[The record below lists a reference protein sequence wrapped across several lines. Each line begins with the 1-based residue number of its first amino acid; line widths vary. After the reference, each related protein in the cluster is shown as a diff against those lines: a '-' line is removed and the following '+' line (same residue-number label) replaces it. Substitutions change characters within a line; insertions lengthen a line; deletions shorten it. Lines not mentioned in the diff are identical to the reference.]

1 MSPAFKDVVVLRNGD
16 VEGNRMVVKLTTH
29 QGLDIFAIGVPQD
42 RPVRTGPTWTYLFEN
57 EGLNMVDAGSAG
69 SYQALAEGIE
79 QVGIR
84 VRDIDRVIITHG
96 HADHDGAAKQLV
108 EEADAELWAHDVY
121 AHLLPFNPWEIQSR
135 SDSSFRDEIHR
146 ITLANSPRS
155 SSDTSRFMDRAY
167 MNGRKSLEVS
177 NKIRDND
184 KFGDMKFMHTPGHSP
199 DELCITLDGLVFTGD
214 HVLPEIT
221 PHPTTKV
228 RYAEEVKQNLP
239 EEYHDADG
247 LYGLATY
254 LKSLKRVADLD
265 PDTAV
270 LPAHRLFNKNR
281 FNFKGVRRAKD
292 VIQHHSRR
300 LKRILSKIEDE
311 SASLEDVTRGLFPRR
326 KLSSGVLYM
335 ALTEAVAHV
344 ELLEDTG
351 DLEVTGDSRLRRTG
365 SDNYRQFIRE
375 LSS

>member
-16 VEGNRMVVKLTTH
+16 AEGNHMVVKLITH
-29 QGLDIFAIGVPQD
+29 KGLDLYAIAVPQD

-57 EGLNMVDAGSAG
+57 EGLNLVDAGSAG
-69 SYQALAEGIE
+69 SYIALAEGIE
-79 QVGIR
+79 QAG
-84 VRDIDRVIITHG
+84 VRIKDIDRVIITHG

-108 EEADAELWAHDVY
+108 EESDAELWAHDVY
-121 AHLLPFNPWEIQSR
+121 AHLLPFNSWEIQNR
-135 SDSSFRDEIHR
+135 SDSPFRDEIHR
-146 ITLANSPRS
+146 ITKANSTRS
-155 SSDTSRFMDRAY
+155 RTDTSWTMDHAY
-167 MNGRKSLEVS
+167 VDGRKTLEVS
-177 NKIRDND
+177 NKIGDND
-184 KFGDMKFMHTPGHSP
+184 QFGDMKFIHTPGHSP
-199 DELCITLDGLVFTGD
+199 DELCLTLDGLVFTGD

-228 RYAEEVKQNLP
+228 SYAEEIKRSLP

-254 LKSLKRVADLD
+254 LKSLKQIVDLG
-265 PDTAV
+265 PDIAV

-292 VIQHHSRR
+292 VIQHHNRR
-300 LKRILSKIEDE
+300 LKRILNKLDDST
-311 SASLEDVTRGLFPRR
+311 SSLEEVTRGLFPRR

-351 DLEVTGDSRLRRTG
+351 DLEVTGDSKLRRTG
-365 SDNYRQFIRE
+365 SDNYRQFIHE

>member
-16 VEGNRMVVKLTTH
+16 AEGNHMVVKLTTDK
-29 QGLDIFAIGVPQD
+29 GLDLYAIAVPQD

-57 EGLNMVDAGSAG
+57 EGLNLVDAGSAG
-69 SYQALAEGIE
+69 SFKALAEGIE
-79 QVGIR
+79 QVG
-84 VRDIDRVIITHG
+84 VRIKDIDRVIITHG

-121 AHLLPFNPWEIQSR
+121 AHLLPFNPWEIQHGSG
-135 SDSSFRDEIHR
+135 SPFRDEIRR
-146 ITLANSPRS
+146 ITQANSPRNH
-155 SSDTSRFMDRAY
+155 SDTSRFTDSSY
-167 MNGRKSLEVS
+167 VNGRKNLEV
-177 NKIRDND
+177 NYKIRNND
-184 KFGDMKFMHTPGHSP
+184 QFGDMKFMHTPGHSP
-199 DELCITLDGLVFTGD
+199 DELCLTLDGLVFTGD

-228 RYAEEVKQNLP
+228 SYTEEVKQNLP

-247 LYGLATY
+247 LYGLGTY
-254 LKSLKRVADLD
+254 LKSLKLIVDLG
-265 PDTAV
+265 PDILV
-270 LPAHRLFNKNR
+270 LPAHRLFNKNK

-292 VIQHHSRR
+292 VIQHHNRR
-300 LKRILSKIEDE
+300 LKRILSKIDDE
-311 SASLEDVTRGLFPRR
+311 PASLEDVTRGLFPRR

-351 DLEVTGDSRLRRTG
+351 DLEVTEDRRLRRTG
-365 SDNYRQFIRE
+365 SDNYRQFIHE
-375 LSS
+375 LSN